1 MQGERINLKIGGI
14 ARINENIK
22 IGGAIHTP
30 TVFTI
35 QEEFRTITQA
45 NFGDTSFT
53 EYSPMNYFEYEL
65 TTPLKAIASISA
77 NINKNIL
84 ISADYELIDYS
95 TSELN
100 VDNLRNDDGSEI
112 FAIENNTIKDTY
124 QKSENIRL
132 GAEYK
137 MNPFSLRV
145 GYARHSSP
153 LVESEDLLY
162 ENYSF
167 GAGINYGS
175 YYFDLAY
182 TLSQANDSYQMYSN
196 EFVNSTD
203 LAYTNHN
210 VVITLGLRY

>member
-1 MQGERINLKIGGI
+1 
-14 ARINENIK
+14 
-22 IGGAIHTP
+22 
-30 TVFTI
+30 
-35 QEEFRTITQA
+35 
-45 NFGDTSFT
+45 
-53 EYSPMNYFEYEL
+53 MNYFEYEL

-145 GYARHSSP
+145 GHLFYKTQ
-153 LVESEDLLY
+153 LL
-162 ENYSF
+162 
-167 GAGINYGS
+167 
-175 YYFDLAY
+175 
-182 TLSQANDSYQMYSN
+182 M
-196 EFVNSTD
+196 
-203 LAYTNHN
+203 
-210 VVITLGLRY
+210 